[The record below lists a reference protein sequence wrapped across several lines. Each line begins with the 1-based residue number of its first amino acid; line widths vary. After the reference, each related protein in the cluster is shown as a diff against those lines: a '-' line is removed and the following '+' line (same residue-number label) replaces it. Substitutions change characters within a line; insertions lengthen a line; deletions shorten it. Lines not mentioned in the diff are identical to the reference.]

1 MQDKAIDAIGVLQ
14 LEKNK
19 DLEPVDLYI
28 ENLFPGKDYQMLF
41 LVFEIINN
49 NGELK
54 CEYKG
59 IDIEKVSSEKED
71 YRKYAY
77 RKGSSNGGDI
87 TFTTKLFI
95 GKRDEVI
102 LNIRKKLPKIKN
114 RYNEIKSF
122 TNEKEKTIQEQS
134 IFSSIAEEFSNNF
147 YVIIRELINEINNW
161 DRNENTI
168 GITFMIKQN
177 EKESFL
183 RDFEIIKSLIFKSE
197 ATTKFINQNTKSLT
211 HNKICSVSG
220 KTEDEIYGFA
230 APFAYSTPDKQGFI
244 SGFFNKKLNWRN
256 YPISSN
262 EAFILEQGRK
272 FIKQNLSGYFYG
284 HEYMLVPHPIIKTY
298 TEQLNKIINLLKTA
312 FDEEKA
318 AKKEKKKRA
327 EDRIQRLIA
336 EEDNY
341 FILDIAFYKRVQSSM
356 KIQLMLE
363 EILPSRFRQLFIDV
377 PETVNKNKLF
387 KNAIKTKKE
396 GYNDLKFSYQI
407 IKIFFSSEFLDVVN
421 KLFLGKKLSDKYVFE
436 NIIKIIRNNYNENK
450 SSDNWVEPAIW
461 TIKKAIMLISYLQEL
476 EIINY
481 NKNYKYMEVEN
492 TQQKQSS
499 FNLDGFNDFVK
510 VNSSF
515 LDSDVKVGVFALGV
529 FVKLLFDIQARSLN
543 TSSPPFENK
552 LRGYK
557 LNPDLLMNVYTEALD
572 KIQKYLKN
580 HYVYSELREVINQYF
595 IVKSNELNKM
605 TNNELSFYFVA
616 GIELGKQ
623 FKNKDENENNK

>member
-1 MQDKAIDAIGVLQ
+1 MQDRAIAAIGEWQLQ
-14 LEKNK
+14 EFKKKN
-19 DLEPVDLYI
+19 LEPVDLYI
-28 ENLFPGKDYQMLF
+28 ENMFPGKDYKMLL

-49 NGELK
+49 NGGLK

-87 TFTTKLFI
+87 TFTTKLYI
-95 GKRDEVI
+95 GKTDEVI

-122 TNEKEKTIQEQS
+122 SNEGGKTIQEQN
-134 IFSSIAEEFSNNF
+134 IFSSIAEQFSNSF
-147 YVIIRELINEINNW
+147 YTIIRELINEINNW
-161 DRNENTI
+161 DRNENTV
-168 GITFMIKQN
+168 GITLMIKQN

-183 RDFEIIKSLIFKSE
+183 RDFEIIKSLIIKSE

-244 SGFFNKKLNWRN
+244 SSFFNKKLNWRN

-272 FIKQNLSGYFYG
+272 FIQQNLTGYFYG
-284 HEYMLVPHPIIKTY
+284 HEYMLVPHPIIKTE
-298 TEQLNKIINLLKTA
+298 TEKLKKINNLLKTA
-312 FDEEKA
+312 FDEEKT

-341 FILDIAFYKRVQSSM
+341 FNLDIAFYKRVQSSM

-387 KNAIKTKKE
+387 KNALKTKKE
-396 GYNDLKFSYQI
+396 GLYDLKFTYQLVRD
-407 IKIFFSSEFLDVVN
+407 FFSSEFLDVVN
-421 KLFLGKKLSDKYVFE
+421 KLFLGKKLSDKYVYE
-436 NIIKIIRNNYNENK
+436 NIIKLIRKNYNESK
-450 SSDNWVEPAIW
+450 STDNWVEPTMW
-461 TIKKAIMLISYLQEL
+461 TVKRAIMLISYLQEL
-476 EIINY
+476 KIINY
-481 NKNYKYMEVEN
+481 NENYKYMEVEN
-492 TQQKQSS
+492 TQKKESR
-499 FNLDGFNDFVK
+499 FNLNGFNDFVK
-510 VNSSF
+510 ENSDF
-515 LDSDVKVGVFALGV
+515 LDSDIKVGTFAVGV
-529 FVKLLFDIQARSLN
+529 IVRFLFDIQKASLGS
-543 TSSPPFENK
+543 TPFENK

-557 LNPDLLMNVYTEALD
+557 LNPELLMNVYTEALD
-572 KIQKYLKN
+572 KIQKYQKN
-580 HYVYSELREVINQYF
+580 FYVYTDLREVINQYF

-616 GIELGKQ
+616 GLELGRQ
-623 FKNKDENENNK
+623 FKNKDEIIKQ